1 MCYLTKYS
9 RFKSNSLGVGRV
21 PKIFVTQLNAP
32 WNRARGWPL
41 ETRFSIT
48 CVIYYAKIGHS
59 GSNHT
64 SVDIGDS
71 PEMLDPRV
79 PPFKVTQGH
88 WNRTDRSAIYDFL
101 FAIHSSHGPFIV
113 SEINGDFGQMV
124 ERVWRYVHSFRY
136 NTRVW
141 RTDGRTDLP

>member
-9 RFKSNSLGVGRV
+9 RFKSNSLGVGRGSKNFRHTIKRPLKSGAWLTPRNTLFYHLCYILRQNWSFWV
-21 PKIFVTQLNAP
+21 KPHERRYRRF
-32 WNRARGWPL
+32 ARNVGPS
-41 ETRFSIT
+41 RPAF
-48 CVIYYAKIGHS
+48 
-59 GSNHT
+59 
-64 SVDIGDS
+64 
-71 PEMLDPRV
+71 
-79 PPFKVTQGH
+79 QGH

-101 FAIHSSHGPFIV
+101 LAIHSSHGPFIV